1 MGVQTVRDTCA
12 QGRSS
17 KPGQTAWAAN
27 QHQIQ
32 HTLRGKEPD
41 KRLEREISMP
51 YGMYVRRA

>member
-1 MGVQTVRDTCA
+1 MGVQTVWDTCA

-32 HTLRGKEPD
+32 HTLRDKEPD
-41 KRLEREISMP
+41 KRLE
-51 YGMYVRRA
+51 